1 MGNAIEQLKDYG
13 MYIRHSDAQDREPI
27 DFEIRD
33 IETDELYA
41 TVWGSEPWK
50 DVQIDCE
57 HPSGHVEY
65 EDDETVGECPIC
77 GATCD
82 WHREGYA
89 DGFGEVYEER
99 VPHDWHKP
107 EENSAPYD
115 IGGIVKKDLKEMQEV
130 F

>member
-1 MGNAIEQLKDYG
+1 MKEAIEQLKDYG
-13 MYIRHSDAQDREPI
+13 MRIEHSEAPDREPI

-33 IETDELYA
+33 IKTDELYA
-41 TVWGSEPWK
+41 TVWGSEPWR

-57 HPSGHVEY
+57 HPSGFVEY

-82 WHREGYA
+82 WHWSPDGEGHSYH
-89 DGFGEVYEER
+89 E
-99 VPHDWHKP
+99 PHDWHKP
-107 EENSAPYD
+107 SEESAPYD
-115 IGGIVKKDLKEMQEV
+115 IGGMVKTYLKEMQEV